1 MDLSK
6 LNINILDGSNWG
18 MWSAQV
24 QSAARI
30 LNCWDVIKGEVV
42 VPVTTP
48 PTYQL
53 LARPT
58 AGTQTNATL
67 LVEELAAWTKKN
79 STTLGVIQGK
89 TSPAIWPDF
98 VNHAEA
104 ATLWAALET
113 KYGKAGG
120 ATTYLQVVSLYK
132 VHMTDSSP
140 LLPQIQAFQEN
151 YTRILANGHSKI
163 SEDIATF
170 IFCSSLP
177 TSYQDLA
184 SQYLTSIEDITKYKL
199 QKIIARVIEEES
211 RRKAWTNAVASGSQ
225 IHKFAQINKY
235 NKHCDKC
242 GRNNHNTVDHWDT
255 PPNRTGKGKA
265 PQKGNKKPKNNNLS
279 RGKDKKGKGKA
290 PQHGQQK
297 QIANVKQINIKD
309 LPNDEADY
317 ISDCESIDFSCYVL
331 RENSEWLMDSGCNRH
346 VTSHLED
353 YVSYQRFVKPG
364 SAEIANKEELPILG
378 MGIVVIKHYHTDG
391 KHTNIRLDN
400 VLYVPKASRRFYST
414 GAATQKGCE
423 ARETQLTNKI
433 YSSDGTL
440 LIEGTCK
447 QATGLCYF
455 NVHILLGDETNVP
468 VKLSAINIS
477 QSNLWHQRLAHVN
490 YEVIRALPT
499 EMISGPDQKLQLPSK
514 VCDSCE
520 KGVSTDTFTPQPTS
534 TIIPDMG

>member
-1 MDLSK
+1 MSA
-6 LNINILDGSNWG
+6 SNG
-18 MWSAQV
+18 
-24 QSAARI
+24 
-30 LNCWDVIKGEVV
+30 
-42 VPVTTP
+42 PH
-48 PTYQL
+48 
-53 LARPT
+53 
-58 AGTQTNATL
+58 
-67 LVEELAAWTKKN
+67 
-79 STTLGVIQGK
+79 
-89 TSPAIWPDF
+89 PA
-98 VNHAEA
+98 
-104 ATLWAALET
+104 
-113 KYGKAGG
+113 
-120 ATTYLQVVSLYK
+120 S
-132 VHMTDSSP
+132 
-140 LLPQIQAFQEN
+140 
-151 YTRILANGHSKI
+151 
-163 SEDIATF
+163 
-170 IFCSSLP
+170 
-177 TSYQDLA
+177 
-184 SQYLTSIEDITKYKL
+184 
-199 QKIIARVIEEES
+199 
-211 RRKAWTNAVASGSQ
+211 
-225 IHKFAQINKY
+225 
-235 NKHCDKC
+235 
-242 GRNNHNTVDHWDT
+242 
-255 PPNRTGKGKA
+255 
-265 PQKGNKKPKNNNLS
+265 
-279 RGKDKKGKGKA
+279 
-290 PQHGQQK
+290 
-297 QIANVKQINIKD
+297 
-309 LPNDEADY
+309 Y

-440 LIEGTCK
+440 RIEGTCK

-490 YEVIRALPT
+490 YEVICALPT